1 MLEQVN
7 KLVRF
12 SKTPKLQLALF
23 LSVLTV
29 SAILYGGE
37 PGTWRSVLLALAA
50 TIGSDY
56 LFIRLRKLEPFFL
69 SAAIVS
75 GLIIGLLA
83 LPTLPWYYVVSAGIL
98 AMASKNFIKSNN
110 RHVFNPAA
118 FGLFIVGLL
127 FHENVS
133 WWGVI
138 FQSFRL
144 DLLAFLLFFI
154 LVSPAYISYHRLR
167 RSNMILSF
175 LFIFTLLQI
184 FLRQTPL
191 SDLSLTLS
199 SVLLSPLV
207 LFFSLVMLPEPMTSP
222 NNSRLQIVFGS
233 FVAVAAVAASFM
245 PFFTPDIF
253 LFALLTGNLIFFKL
267 RQKYP

>member
-1 MLEQVN
+1 MWEQIN

-12 SKTPKLQLALF
+12 LRVPKMQLAFF
-23 LSVLTV
+23 LAALMV
-29 SAILYGGE
+29 SALLYGGE
-37 PGTWRSVLLALAA
+37 AGAWRTVLLALAA

-56 LFIRLRKLEPFFL
+56 FFIRLRRIEPFFL

-83 LPTLPWYYVVSAGIL
+83 LPTLPWYYTISAGVL

-118 FGLFIVGLL
+118 FGLFAAGFL
-127 FHENVS
+127 FHESVS

-138 FQSFRL
+138 FQSFRFDPSL
-144 DLLAFLLFFI
+144 LLFFI

-167 RSNMILSF
+167 RSNSILSF
-175 LFIFTLLQI
+175 LFIFTLLQ
-184 FLRQTPL
+184 LLVRQTPL
-191 SDLSLTLS
+191 IGLATVLTNA
-199 SVLLSPLV
+199 LLSPLV

-222 NNSRLQIVFGS
+222 NNTRLQIAFGA
-233 FVAVAAVAASFM
+233 FVGVVAVVVSFL
-245 PFFTPDIF
+245 PFFTPDAF
-253 LFALLTGNLIFFKL
+253 LFALLAGNLIFFKL